1 MLDVKIS
8 SELKEFY
15 DRHGIPEPL
24 RKEAEFM
31 AQEIVIAGRRTAQE
45 TLKLGGYIYW
55 THQKLAHSL
64 NNWSL
69 EDTAEWLS
77 KHGMRFSTKVL
88 REFINFYLTFFN
100 PEELGSNSIDRSLM
114 EYYVYVN
121 QQIESLD
128 TLPEIKNIHTIRAL
142 FPALE
147 PPKDKK
153 TARKLIRE
161 AIRQGLIDDIL
172 RDDPDFAREF
182 RKRVEEVF
190 KDKEVDVE
198 AEEKLQKTEK
208 ELELLKKELEHR
220 ERTIK
225 DLTERIMMLKEKA
238 RKEVEEEIKKSYI
251 EDIKA
256 LERELSDL
264 EKERDDLQ
272 KQITKIEEE
281 RDKYMEMSQELNKQ
295 LKEVQKLYETMK
307 EEKEKLEKELQKA
320 KEELEHKTEA
330 LEMAIVERDKLEDKY
345 REAKEELAKYKKM
358 EGIIKQISEGFHLLD
373 TAIHYLVVLATYR
386 GEFYDANPKL
396 IRYYVKE
403 LDGRMSRLK
412 VIRDYLA
419 EMDRVITVDG
429 GDPHDG

>member
-55 THQKLAHSL
+55 THQKLTHSL

-128 TLPEIKNIHTIRAL
+128 TLPEIKNIHTIQAL
-142 FPALE
+142 FPGLE

-153 TARKLIRE
+153 TARELIRE
-161 AIRQGLIDDIL
+161 AIKKGIIADIL
-172 RDDPDFAREF
+172 KEDPDFAREF
-182 RKRVEEVF
+182 RQQVEQWI
-190 KDKEVDVE
+190 KDQHISTGTEI
-198 AEEKLQKTEK
+198 EEKYFKGI
-208 ELELLKKELEHR
+208 R
-220 ERTIK
+220 E
-225 DLTERIMMLKEKA
+225 
-238 RKEVEEEIKKSYI
+238 
-251 EDIKA
+251 
-256 LERELSDL
+256 
-264 EKERDDLQ
+264 
-272 KQITKIEEE
+272 
-281 RDKYMEMSQELNKQ
+281 
-295 LKEVQKLYETMK
+295 LYETMK
-307 EEKEKLEKELQKA
+307 KEKEKVEEELQKT
-320 KEELEHKTEA
+320 KEELKNKTVA
-330 LEMAIVERDKLEDKY
+330 LEMAIEERDRLEDKY
-345 REAKEELAKYKKM
+345 REVKEELAKHTKM
-358 EGIIKQISEGFHLLD
+358 KGVYKQISEGFSLLEQG
-373 TAIHYLVVLATYR
+373 IELLFVLATYR
-386 GEFYDANPKL
+386 GEFYDASPKL
-396 IRYYVKE
+396 IRYYVEE
-403 LDGRMSRLK
+403 LDKKMKRLK
-412 VIRDYLA
+412 VIRDCLA

-429 GDPHDG
+429 GDSHDG

>member
-1 MLDVKIS
+1 MKKTHYDFLSFSLVSTNIISLSHNLCITSHWCRLLLLRSTRQFMGTPLLCWGVLSFFLHVPHLSSNLPLPFTIAFGVHHIYVTYMKPDAHDVDLENKS
-8 SELKEFY
+8 LTELCE
-15 DRHGIPEPL
+15 
-24 RKEAEFM
+24 
-31 AQEIVIAGRRTAQE
+31 EIE
-45 TLKLGGYIYW
+45 
-55 THQKLAHSL
+55 
-64 NNWSL
+64 
-69 EDTAEWLS
+69 
-77 KHGMRFSTKVL
+77 
-88 REFINFYLTFFN
+88 RE
-100 PEELGSNSIDRSLM
+100 
-114 EYYVYVN
+114 
-121 QQIESLD
+121 IESLFVPD
-128 TLPEIKNIHTIRAL
+128 SLPAQVFEAL
-142 FPALE
+142 FPGLE

-153 TARKLIRE
+153 AARELIRE
-161 AIRQGLIDDIL
+161 AIRQGLIEDIL

-190 KDKEVDVE
+190 KDKKVDVE

-307 EEKEKLEKELQKA
+307 EKKEKAEAELRKMEEKVKELISENERLNEKYQKLSE
-320 KEELEHKTEA
+320 KHKDTQREL
-330 LEMAIVERDKLEDKY
+330 DKY
-345 REAKEELAKYKKM
+345 KGLENAVKRIA
-358 EGIIKQISEGFHLLD
+358 EGFHLLD
-373 TAIHYLVVLATYR
+373 TAIYYLVVLATYR

-396 IRYYVKE
+396 ISMYIKKMDSYIK
-403 LDGRMSRLK
+403 RLQN
-412 VIRDYLA
+412 IRDHLN
-419 EMDRVITVDG
+419 ELNNVITVDG